1 MDIGRAPEDIPVLG
15 PLEPDTLALRLAG
28 LAAFGLGAKLLV
40 PPVVAVGLEHFFA
53 MQALTAITFRHG
65 SS

>member
-53 MQALTAITFRHG
+53 M
-65 SS
+65 